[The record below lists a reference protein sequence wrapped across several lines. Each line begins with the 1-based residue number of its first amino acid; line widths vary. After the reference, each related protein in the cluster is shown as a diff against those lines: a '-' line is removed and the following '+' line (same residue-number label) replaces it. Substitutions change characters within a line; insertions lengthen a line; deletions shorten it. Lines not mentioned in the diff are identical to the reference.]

1 MLLPTKRIS
10 LIIRRFRHS
19 KSHWSEVQ
27 KKQFPKDRALANFD
41 DFYGSVFGAR
51 WKSVRVALQCE
62 HKYLALVNQFGDTEQ
77 TVDQLEADGAISLRE
92 IYNARKNALA
102 TDNPDL
108 FTGGKVFQMADRVE
122 AFRANRQMAEAES
135 IYRADPAATPAGLK
149 TSSTDDDPEETSS
162 SQTGVQD
169 SSETVDF
176 KKSLDK
182 TLRDNTEIDHQRI
195 ASASVGT
202 AAMHEF
208 VPATKLKGMED
219 FVFESDHYKYY
230 STTTDFPL
238 KIEMEDQFTIPETL
252 HLYTYERSNVSTFRS
267 PRKCTTGVLSHFLFD
282 GASCLPPLALDV
294 QPGERVLDAC
304 SAPGGKSLLLL
315 QTLLP
320 GTMVMND
327 LQESRCNRIHRLMR
341 QYLYDFD
348 EKWKQKRCFITQSDA
363 RNLREYRMYDRVL
376 VDVPCTNDRHSV
388 MENDNNIFKPSRVK
402 ERLRLPELQAGI
414 LANCLQLLRP
424 GGTLVYSTCSLSP
437 VQNDG
442 VVHMALSNVFR
453 DVGLTVTIKDL
464 SLMMKPFTDI
474 FQFANPGTL
483 KYGQLVLPFLP
494 ANFGPMY
501 ICKMVRTD

>member
-1 MLLPTKRIS
+1 MLRSIHRLP
-10 LIIRRFRHS
+10 LIFKRFRHA
-19 KSHWSEVQ
+19 KTHWSEVQ

-51 WKSVRVALQCE
+51 WKSIRIALQCE
-62 HKYLALVNQFGDTEQ
+62 HKYVALVNQFGDTEE
-77 TVDQLEADGAISLRE
+77 TIRQLQSEGAISLRD
-92 IYNARKNALA
+92 IYHARKNALA
-102 TDNPDL
+102 NENQQM
-108 FTGGKVFQMADRVE
+108 FAGGKVYKMQERVAAFQ
-122 AFRANRQMAEAES
+122 ANRQQSES
-135 IYRADPAATPAGLK
+135 DALYRADPAAAPRNI
-149 TSSTDDDPEETSS
+149 ETSRGTAS
-162 SQTGVQD
+162 IAETPD
-169 SSETVDF
+169 SEAQNVVDY
-176 KKSLDK
+176 KKSLDRSLK
-182 TLRDNTEIDHQRI
+182 DDSEIDYQRLVDP
-195 ASASVGT
+195 AVGT
-202 AAMHEF
+202 AAALHEF

-219 FVFESDHYKYY
+219 YVFESEHYKYY
-230 STTTDFPL
+230 SNNTDFPL
-238 KIEMEDQFTIPETL
+238 NIEMEESFTIPETL
-252 HLYTYERSNVSTFRS
+252 HLYTYERGNVSDFRS
-267 PRKCTTGVLSHFLFD
+267 PRKCVTGVLSHFLFD

-304 SAPGGKSLLLL
+304 AAPGGKSLLLL

-327 LQESRCNRIHRLMR
+327 LQESRCNRIRRLMR

-363 RNLREYRMYDRVL
+363 RNLQEYSMYDRAL
-376 VDVPCTNDRHSV
+376 VDVPCTNDRHSI

-414 LANCLQLLRP
+414 LSNCLKLLRP

-442 VVHMALSNVFR
+442 VVHMALSNVFN

-464 SLMMKPFTDI
+464 SLMMQPLADVFK
-474 FQFANPGTL
+474 FANPATL

-501 ICKMVRTD
+501 ICKMVRNA